1 MVRAE
6 RDQRRPLAIRPYP
19 QQLEQTIETRSGQR
33 YSLRPIRPEDE
44 SALVDML
51 RHSSPDDV
59 RLRFFAAIRG
69 FDHAFAARL
78 TQIDYD
84 REMAF
89 IAMPFGKQDIAGV
102 VRLSSDPDNE
112 KAEFAI
118 MVRSDMKGIGLGY
131 RLMQQMIDYARAA
144 GIQQVF
150 ADVLRENHA
159 MRDMAKEFGFIVQP
173 GRDEVDTVTV
183 ALKL

>member
-1 MVRAE
+1 
-6 RDQRRPLAIRPYP
+6 
-19 QQLEQTIETRSGQR
+19 
-33 YSLRPIRPEDE
+33 
-44 SALVDML
+44 
-51 RHSSPDDV
+51 
-59 RLRFFAAIRG
+59 
-69 FDHAFAARL
+69 
-78 TQIDYD
+78 
-84 REMAF
+84 
-89 IAMPFGKQDIAGV
+89 
-102 VRLSSDPDNE
+102 
-112 KAEFAI
+112 